1 MADITITVTTLD
13 DTTNGVG
20 ISLRDAIAT
29 VNANAGSSDNY
40 TIEFDSSLQ
49 PASGT
54 ESVITLTQGEITI
67 SNDVIIDGDI
77 DGDGRADIAIQAAV
91 SPPAPHRIFNIDGGG
106 SNIQVELNSLVLEN
120 GGTVDG
126 GAVFVGDD
134 DTLIALAVTFQ
145 NNEGA
150 RGGALFLSEGADA
163 EIHDSVFQ
171 GNESAGNG
179 GAIYADDADDLTI
192 VNTTFYRNE
201 STDSDTASA
210 SAIYSFDTNL
220 TILNSTLVQNG
231 LNEAANEGEYVAL
244 VVDDG
249 SVEIKNTII
258 SGNGSGSTSSAADN
272 VRFENLDLTK
282 TNQYDV
288 GFNLIGEDPANIFED
303 FDQFARSEEDDDVAT
318 LVIQDGGLA
327 HDTGGN
333 SEVTTE
339 FDARGDGNFRTAGDV
354 VDIGAYEIQGNGPYF
369 VPDLF
374 GNAATVAITE
384 NTAAGINT
392 PNGTEIFDV
401 NAVLNYGDTVD
412 DSISYSIVS
421 GNVDVDG
428 DQLGPF
434 AIDSDTGLIT
444 VVDADDLDHDLQS
457 SFTLEIE
464 ASGGGE
470 TTTANVTVNLSDLA
484 ETFVVT
490 TLKDEF
496 DVGFSVT
503 NPGGDGLSLREA
515 LELANANVNSRDT
528 IVFANDLEG
537 TIRLKADQDPSDTE
551 SNGEDENNSD
561 FGSLVYARNVII
573 DGDNRITI
581 SGDTAGNDV
590 TTMHGDVEV
599 TDLSQMPAD
608 SVLLDDNVGIFYS
621 AGQGGSIGNI
631 NVFSGLTL
639 TGGTRG
645 TGGAI
650 YGGSIDVLVHDSTLI
665 GNQGTG
671 DSGQQGG
678 GALWGDGGLLY
689 VLDSTLSGNRSAN
702 YGGAIAYKMDHDWG
716 GFVVYNS
723 TITDNYAKHGGA
735 IRFDFAGT
743 IYSDPN
749 SENYNVEEFRN
760 KALVLNSTIVG
771 NYAEQDGGGLDT
783 TNIVN
788 YIVANSIVLGNESGS
803 GENEIGANSYALG
816 QPEFLGSN
824 LIGEDPSDFNASA
837 FNGVENASLA
847 DVFAALQT
855 YDLTGLQGGM
865 LADNGGNV
873 WTMALKLAAANPALD
888 AAQIFEL
895 VEADLGLELTGHNSG
910 SRTINEATLKFDANG
925 DGDTSDLLTGFDARG
940 GPRPVDVPSVPD
952 DGAKTADIG
961 AFELEPS
968 APTDLDLIN
977 VNSVDENDDAG
988 VEIGDV
994 TVVDEDTTNIDDF
1007 TFTLSDDRFEVDGN
1021 KLQLKSGQALDY
1033 EVDGANFR
1041 LTITVT
1047 DPDDQRYSET
1057 FDITVNDVN
1066 EAPTAV
1072 SLTNVVSDL
1081 DEDADTSSRRKI
1093 ADIVVTDDALGTN
1106 TLSLSGTD
1114 AASFEIDGTEL
1125 YLKANTSLDH
1135 ESKSQFDVTVVVDD
1149 TSVGS
1154 TPDATT
1160 THSLAIND
1168 VNEAPTAVSLT
1179 NVVSDLDEDADTSS
1193 RRKIADIVVTDDA
1206 LGTNTLSLSGTDAA
1220 SFEID
1225 GTELYL
1231 KANTSLDHES
1241 KSQFDV
1247 TVVVDDTS
1255 VGTTPDA
1262 TTTHSLAINDVNEA
1276 PTVSLTNVVSDL
1288 DEDADTSSRRKIAD
1302 IVVTDDA
1309 LGTNTLSLSGTDAAS
1324 FEIDGTELYLKANTS
1339 LDHESK
1345 SQFDVTVVVDDTS
1358 VGSTPD
1364 ATTAHS
1370 LAINDVNEA
1379 PTAVSLTNVVSDLD
1393 EDADTSSRRKIAD
1406 IVVTDDA
1413 LGTNTLSLSGTDAAS
1428 FEIDGTELYLKA
1440 NTSLDH
1446 ESKSQFDVTVVVDD
1460 TSVGS
1465 TPDATTTHS
1474 LAINDVN
1481 EAPTAVSLTNV
1492 VSDLDED
1499 ADTSSRRKIADIVVT
1514 DDALGTNTLSLS
1526 GTDAASFEIDGTEL
1540 YLKANTSLDHE
1551 SKSQFDVTV
1560 VVDDTSV
1567 GSTPDATTA
1576 HSLAINDVNE
1586 APTAVSLTN
1595 VVSDLDEDADTS
1607 SRRKIADIVV
1617 TDDALGTNTLSLSGT
1632 DAASFEID
1640 GTELYLKANTSLDH
1654 ESKSQFDVTVVVDDT
1669 SVGSTPDATTTH
1681 SLAINDV
1688 NEAPTAVSLTNVVS
1702 DLDEDA
1708 DTSSRR
1714 KIADIVVTD
1723 DALGTNTLSLSG
1735 TDAASFE
1742 IDGTELYLKANT
1754 SLDHESKSQFD
1765 VTVVVDDTSVGSTP
1779 DATTTH
1785 SLAIN
1790 DVNEAPTAVSLTNVV
1805 SDLDEDADTSS
1816 RRKIADIVVTDDALG
1831 TNTLSLSG
1839 TDAASFEIDGT
1850 ELYLKANTS
1859 LDHESKSQ
1867 FDVTVVVDDT
1877 SVGSTPDATTTHS
1890 LAINDVNEAPT
1901 AVSLTNVV
1909 SDLDE
1914 DADTSSRRKIADI
1927 VVTDDALGTNTL
1939 SLSGTDA
1946 ASFEIDGTE
1955 LYLKANTSLDHE
1967 SKSQFDVT
1975 VVVDDTSVGSTPDAT
1990 TTHSLAI
1997 NDVNEAPTAVSL
2009 TNVVSDLDEDADT
2022 SSRRKIADIVVTDD
2036 ALGTN
2041 TLSLSGTDAASF
2053 EIDGTELYLK
2063 ANTSLDHESKSQFD
2077 VTVVVDDT
2085 SVGSTPDATT
2095 THSLAINDANEAPTA
2110 VSLTN
2115 VVSDLDEDAD
2125 TSSRRKIADIVVT
2138 DDALGTN
2145 TLSLSGTDA
2154 ASFEIDG
2161 TELYLKANTSL
2172 DHESKSQFDVTVVVD
2187 DTSVGSTPDATT
2199 THSLAINDVNEAPTA
2214 VSLTNVVSDLDE
2226 DADTSSRRKIAD
2238 IVVTDDALG
2247 TNTLSLSGTDAA
2259 SFEID
2264 GTELYLKANTSLDH
2278 ESKSQFDVT
2287 VVVDDTSVGST
2298 PDATTAHSL
2307 AINDVNEAPTAVSL
2321 TNVTF
2326 ALPED
2331 HDTTSRV
2338 KVADIVVT
2346 DDALG
2351 SNSLDLSGSDAGFFE
2366 IIGTELYLKAGTSL
2380 DASSKSQFDVM
2391 IEVDDTTVGSTPDA
2405 TTAFSL
2411 QITDAVGNAA
2421 PTSVSLT
2428 NITSALAEDSDTTSR
2443 VKVADIVVTD
2453 DGLGTNDLSLSG
2465 ADAGFFEIDGNE
2477 LYLKAGTS
2485 LDYESKTQFDVTIEV
2500 DDPTVGATP
2509 DANTAFSLQITDVV
2523 ENTPPTAVSLA
2534 NVTFVLPD
2542 DNDTTSRVKIADIL
2556 VADDGLGINTLGL
2569 SGSDAGFFEI
2579 DGTELFLK
2587 AGTLL
2592 DASTKTQF
2600 DVTVEVDDTTV
2611 GTTPDATTDFSLE
2624 ITDATGNAAPTA
2636 VRLVNMTSAL
2646 TDDTDTT
2653 SRVKVADIVVT
2664 DDGLGINDLSL
2675 SGSDAGFFEIDGTE
2689 LYLKAG
2695 TSLDHESKMLFDVT
2709 INVDDASVGPTP
2721 DATSAYS
2728 LRITDAG
2735 ENAPP
2740 TSVILANV
2748 TFVLPEDHDTTS
2760 RVKVADIVVTDDGV
2774 GINTLSLSGADA
2786 DSFEI
2791 IGTELYL
2798 KAGTLLDV
2806 STKALF
2812 DVTVE
2817 VDDTTVGTTPD
2828 VTTDFS
2834 LFITDAAGNAAP
2846 KSVSLTNVTSAVAEN
2861 TDTTV
2866 RVKVADIVVTDDNL
2880 GTNNLSLSG
2889 ADADFF
2895 EIDGAELYLK
2905 AGTELDF
2912 ETSTQLD
2919 VTIEVDD
2926 PDVGPTPDANT
2937 AFTLEITNQPITD
2950 IEIESGGSVDENS
2963 AADTVVATFQASEN
2977 PVEPLAQFRL
2987 IDDAGGLFYLDGNT
3001 LRVADGAQLDFESA
3015 TQHTVVIGATD
3026 GTGPEISETFNI
3038 QINDVSGREI
3048 IGTPFPDVL
3057 EGTAEDD
3064 SILAL
3069 ASDDRILGSLGSDS
3083 INGGSGT
3090 DTVVYDGNR
3099 SDFELTLLSDGRI
3112 TVLKPDGSIDTL
3124 TSIERIDLVDGDY
3137 VYDFYGPNTEFGY
3150 LIYQASFGRVPDE
3163 EGVRFWVD
3171 VLDALDQQGW
3181 TEYQKEQF
3189 LARQFIESDE
3199 FSDLYGTN
3207 PTNEDYINA
3216 MYQNVLGRQPDQPG
3230 YEFWLGGM
3238 EEGLTPV
3245 DILVAFTESDENV
3258 DRNADNLDDG
3268 IWVV

>member
-120 GGTVDG
+120 GGGVDG

-134 DTLIALAVTFQ
+134 DTLIARAVTFQ
-145 NNEGA
+145 NNDGT
-150 RGGALFLSEGADA
+150 RGGALFLSENADA

-171 GNESAGNG
+171 GNESAGSG
-179 GAIYADDADDLTI
+179 GAIYADNADDVTI

-210 SAIYSFDTNL
+210 SAIYSFDTDL

-258 SGNGSGSTSSAADN
+258 SGNGSGSPSSAADN
-272 VRFENLDLTK
+272 VRYENLDLTK
-282 TNQYDV
+282 TNEYDV
-288 GFNLIGEDPANIFED
+288 GSNLIGEDPANIFED
-303 FDQFARSEEDDDVAT
+303 FDQFTRSDEADDVAS

-327 HDTGGN
+327 HDAGDN

-339 FDARGDGNFRTAGDV
+339 FDARGDGNFRTAGDD
-354 VDIGAYEIQGNGPYF
+354 VDIGAHEIQGSGPYF
-369 VPDLF
+369 LPDLI
-374 GNAATVAITE
+374 GNLVTVSGITE
-384 NTAAGINT
+384 NTAEGVNT
-392 PNGTEIFDV
+392 TNGTEIFDV
-401 NAVLNYGDTVD
+401 DAVLSYGDTVD
-412 DSISYSIVS
+412 DSISYTIVS
-421 GNVDVDG
+421 GNVDVNG
-428 DQLGPF
+428 DQSGAF
-434 AIDSDTGLIT
+434 AIDADTGVIT
-444 VVDADDLDHDLQS
+444 VLDEGDLDYDLLS

-470 TTTANVTVNLSDLA
+470 TTTANVTINLQDLA

-490 TLKDEF
+490 TLEDEF
-496 DVGFSVT
+496 DIDPE
-503 NPGGDGLSLREA
+503 NPGFTLDTPGGLGLSLREA
-515 LELANANVNSRDT
+515 LEMANAGTGSRDT

-537 TIRLKADQDPSDTE
+537 TIRLKADQDPSDDE
-551 SNGEDENNSD
+551 SNGEDEDNSD
-561 FGSLVYARNVII
+561 FGSLGFARNVII

-599 TDLSQMPAD
+599 TDLSQMDAD
-608 SVLLDDNVGIFYS
+608 SPLLDDNVGIFYS
-621 AGQGGSIGNI
+621 IGQGSSVGSI

-665 GNQGTG
+665 GNQATTTTE
-671 DSGQQGG
+671 DVGG
-678 GALWGDGGLLY
+678 GALWSDRGLLY
-689 VLDSTLSGNRSAN
+689 VLDSTLSGNRSESA
-702 YGGAIAYKMDHDWG
+702 GGAIATKM
-716 GFVVYNS
+716 YS
-723 TITDNYAKHGGA
+723 
-735 IRFDFAGT
+735 DFAGLL
-743 IYSDPN
+743 IHN
-749 SENYNVEEFRN
+749 STLTDNHAAGDEGKGKGGAVYISYGISEYT
-760 KALVLNSTIVG
+760 KAATNMRSLILNSTIVG
-771 NYAEQDGGGLDT
+771 NKADSDGGGIATDRVT
-783 TNIVN
+783 YHI
-788 YIVANSIVLGNESGS
+788 ANSIVLGNGTEN
-803 GENEIGANSYALG
+803 GENDIGAG
-816 QPEFLGSN
+816 TQPVYFGDN
-824 LIGEDPSDFNASA
+824 LIGGV
-837 FNGVENASLA
+837 NGLDSTDLA
-847 DVFAALQT
+847 DIFAAVQT
-855 YDLTGLQGGM
+855 YNLTGLSGGE

-888 AAQIFEL
+888 GAQIIEL
-895 VEADLGLELTGHNSG
+895 VEADLGLEFSNNGNLNQV
-910 SRTINEATLKFDANG
+910 INEALVRFDANG
-925 DGDTSDLLTGFDARG
+925 DGDTNDLLTGFDARG
-940 GPRPVDVPSVPD
+940 VARAIDVPSAPD
-952 DGAKTADIG
+952 DGAKTTDIG

-977 VNSVDENDDAG
+977 VNSVDENDAAG
-988 VEIGDV
+988 VDIGDV
-994 TVVDEDTTNIDDF
+994 TVVDADTTNIDDF
-1007 TFTLSDDRFEVDGN
+1007 TFTLSDDRFEVVSG
-1021 KLQLKSGQALDY
+1021 QLKLKAGEALDY
-1033 EVDGANFR
+1033 EVDGANVS

-1047 DPDDQRYSET
+1047 DPDNQSYSET

-1125 YLKANTSLDH
+1125 YLKANTSLDYESKSQFDVTVVVDDTSVGSTPDATTTHSLAINDVNEAPTVSLTNVVSDLDEDADTSSRRKIADIVVTDDALGTNTLSLSGTDAGSFEIDGTELYLKANTSLDHESKSQFDVTVEVDDTSVGSTPDATTTHSLAINDINEAPTAVSLTNVVSDLDEDTDTSSRVKIADIVVTDDALGTNTLSLSGTDAGSFEIDGTELYLKANTSLDH
-1135 ESKSQFDVTVVVDD
+1135 ESKSQFDVTVVVDDTSVGTTPDATTTHSLAINDVNEAPTAVSLTNVVSDLDEDADTSSRRKIADIVVTDDALGTNTLSLSGTDAGSFEIDGTELYLKANTSLDHESKSQFDVTVEVDDTSVGSTPDATTTHSLAINDINEAPTAVSLTNVVSDLDEDADTSSRRKIADIVVTDDALGTNTLSLSGTDAASFEIDGTELYLKANTSLDYESKSQFDVTVEVDD

-1206 LGTNTLSLSGTDAA
+1206 LGTNTLSLSGTDAG

-1247 TVVVDDTS
+1247 TVEVDDTSVGSTPDATTTHSLAINDINEAPTAVSLTNVVSDLDEDADTSSRRKIADIVVTDDALGTNTLSLSGTDAGSFEIDGTELYLKANTSLDYESKTQFDVTVVVDDTS
-1255 VGTTPDA
+1255 VGSTPDA

-1309 LGTNTLSLSGTDAAS
+1309 LGTNTLSLSGTDAGS

-1339 LDHESK
+1339 LDYESK
-1345 SQFDVTVVVDDTS
+1345 SQFDVTV
-1358 VGSTPD
+1358 
-1364 ATTAHS
+1364 
-1370 LAINDVNEA
+1370 E
-1379 PTAVSLTNVVSDLD
+1379 
-1393 EDADTSSRRKIAD
+1393 
-1406 IVVTDDA
+1406 
-1413 LGTNTLSLSGTDAAS
+1413 
-1428 FEIDGTELYLKA
+1428 
-1440 NTSLDH
+1440 
-1446 ESKSQFDVTVVVDD
+1446 VDD

-1526 GTDAASFEIDGTEL
+1526 GTDAGSFEIDGTEL
-1540 YLKANTSLDHE
+1540 YLKAGTTLDYE

-1560 VVDDTSV
+1560 
-1567 GSTPDATTA
+1567 
-1576 HSLAINDVNE
+1576 E
-1586 APTAVSLTN
+1586 
-1595 VVSDLDEDADTS
+1595 
-1607 SRRKIADIVV
+1607 
-1617 TDDALGTNTLSLSGT
+1617 
-1632 DAASFEID
+1632 
-1640 GTELYLKANTSLDH
+1640 
-1654 ESKSQFDVTVVVDDT
+1654 VDDT

-1735 TDAASFE
+1735 TDAGSFE
-1742 IDGTELYLKANT
+1742 IDGTELYLKAGT
-1754 SLDHESKSQFD
+1754 TLDYESKSQFD
-1765 VTVVVDDTSVGSTP
+1765 VTVEVDDTSVGSTP

-1790 DVNEAPTAVSLTNVV
+1790 DINEAPTAVSLTNVV

-1839 TDAASFEIDGT
+1839 TDAGSFEIDGTELYLKANTSLDYESKTQFDVTVEVDDTSVGSTPDATTTHSLAINDVNEAPTAVGLTNVASSLDEDTDTSSRVKIADIVVTDDALGTNTLSLSGTDAGSFEIDGT

-1877 SVGSTPDATTTHS
+1877 SVGTTPDATTT
-1890 LAINDVNEAPT
+1890 
-1901 AVSLTNVV
+1901 
-1909 SDLDE
+1909 
-1914 DADTSSRRKIADI
+1914 
-1927 VVTDDALGTNTL
+1927 
-1939 SLSGTDA
+1939 
-1946 ASFEIDGTE
+1946 
-1955 LYLKANTSLDHE
+1955 
-1967 SKSQFDVT
+1967 
-1975 VVVDDTSVGSTPDAT
+1975 
-1990 TTHSLAI
+1990 
-1997 NDVNEAPTAVSL
+1997 
-2009 TNVVSDLDEDADT
+2009 
-2022 SSRRKIADIVVTDD
+2022 
-2036 ALGTN
+2036 
-2041 TLSLSGTDAASF
+2041 
-2053 EIDGTELYLK
+2053 
-2063 ANTSLDHESKSQFD
+2063 
-2077 VTVVVDDT
+2077 
-2085 SVGSTPDATT
+2085 
-2095 THSLAINDANEAPTA
+2095 
-2110 VSLTN
+2110 
-2115 VVSDLDEDAD
+2115 
-2125 TSSRRKIADIVVT
+2125 
-2138 DDALGTN
+2138 
-2145 TLSLSGTDA
+2145 
-2154 ASFEIDG
+2154 
-2161 TELYLKANTSL
+2161 
-2172 DHESKSQFDVTVVVD
+2172 
-2187 DTSVGSTPDATT
+2187 
-2199 THSLAINDVNEAPTA
+2199 
-2214 VSLTNVVSDLDE
+2214 
-2226 DADTSSRRKIAD
+2226 
-2238 IVVTDDALG
+2238 
-2247 TNTLSLSGTDAA
+2247 
-2259 SFEID
+2259 
-2264 GTELYLKANTSLDH
+2264 
-2278 ESKSQFDVT
+2278 
-2287 VVVDDTSVGST
+2287 
-2298 PDATTAHSL
+2298 HSL

-2346 DDALG
+2346 DDGLG
-2351 SNSLDLSGSDAGFFE
+2351 TNDLSLSGSDAGFFE

-2380 DASSKSQFDVM
+2380 DASSKSQFDVTV
-2391 IEVDDTTVGSTPDA
+2391 EVDDTTVGATPDA

-2411 QITDAVGNAA
+2411 QITDAAGNAA

-2443 VKVADIVVTD
+2443 VKIADIVVTD
-2453 DGLGTNDLSLSG
+2453 DNFGTNNLSLSG
-2465 ADAGFFEIDGNE
+2465 ADADFFEIDGNE

-2485 LDYESKTQFDVTIEV
+2485 LDYESKTRFDVTIEV

-2542 DNDTTSRVKIADIL
+2542 DHDTTSRVKVADIV
-2556 VADDGLGINTLGL
+2556 VADDGLGTNTLGL
-2569 SGSDAGFFEI
+2569 SGSDASFFEI

-2600 DVTVEVDDTTV
+2600 DITVEVDDTTV
-2611 GTTPDATTDFSLE
+2611 GTTPDAMTDFSLE

-2636 VRLVNMTSAL
+2636 VRLTNVTSAL
-2646 TDDTDTT
+2646 TDGTDTT

-2664 DDGLGINDLSL
+2664 DDGLGTNDLSL
-2675 SGSDAGFFEIDGTE
+2675 SGTDAGFFEIDGTE

-2695 TSLDHESKMLFDVT
+2695 TSLDHESKTLFDVT
-2709 INVDDASVGPTP
+2709 VNVDDASVGPTP
-2721 DATSAYS
+2721 DATTAYS

-2735 ENAPP
+2735 ENTPP
-2740 TSVILANV
+2740 TSVSLANV

-2774 GINTLSLSGADA
+2774 GINTQSLSGADA
-2786 DSFEI
+2786 GSFEVV
-2791 IGTELYL
+2791 GTELYL
-2798 KAGTLLDV
+2798 KAGTSLDV
-2806 STKALF
+2806 STKPLF

-2834 LFITDAAGNAAP
+2834 LFITDGAGNAAP
-2846 KSVSLTNVTSAVAEN
+2846 KSVSLSNATSALAEN

-2866 RVKVADIVVTDDNL
+2866 RVKVADIVVTDDDL
-2880 GTNNLSLSG
+2880 GTNNLSVSG
-2889 ADADFF
+2889 ADADVF
-2895 EIDGAELYLK
+2895 EIDGTELYLK
-2905 AGTELDF
+2905 AGTALDF
-2912 ETSTQLD
+2912 ESRTQFD

-2926 PDVGPTPDANT
+2926 PTVGPTPDANS

-2987 IDDAGGLFYLDGNT
+2987 IDDAGGLFYLDGST

-3038 QINDVSGREI
+3038 QINDVSGESI
-3048 IGTPFPDVL
+3048 IGTPLPDNL
-3057 EGTAEDD
+3057 EGTPEND
-3064 SILAL
+3064 SIWAL
-3069 ASDDRILGSLGSDS
+3069 ASDDRILGSLGSDL

-3099 SDFELTLLSDGRI
+3099 SEFELTLLSDGRI
-3112 TVLKPDGSIDTL
+3112 TVLKPDGSTDTL

-3171 VLDALDQQGW
+3171 VLDDLDQQGW
-3181 TEYQKEQF
+3181 SEYQKEQF